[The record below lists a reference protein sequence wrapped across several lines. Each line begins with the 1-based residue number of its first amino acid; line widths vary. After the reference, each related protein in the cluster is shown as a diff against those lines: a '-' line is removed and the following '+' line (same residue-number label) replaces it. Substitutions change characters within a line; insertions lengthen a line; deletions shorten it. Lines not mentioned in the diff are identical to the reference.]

1 MKKLLILFLLLF
13 TLPVSAKQYSPTPYN
28 IKFDIPDN
36 YYVITYDTNDKALFQ
51 KLNIDVAKLK
61 QMMLNKHILMICI
74 DPQKDIE
81 VDIIAYTDSNS
92 RTVGDL
98 ANGKLSDKE
107 LLSPKFSQAI
117 QEKMQSENQRINIEN
132 INTAKYLV
140 VDANIQTPT
149 AYGFSKVYTT
159 VKNGMT
165 IGINGIAY
173 APNEQYMFSN
183 VKQIVG
189 RIDYSNAENYTE
201 QRKQSVP
208 TYVAKEN
215 SNNTKSYNND
225 SSLKSNPL
233 YKGLVGGICAALFV
247 AIRYLY
253 EWFKNRKNK

>member
-183 VKQIVG
+183 VKQIVSK
-189 RIDYSNAENYTE
+189 IDYSNAENYTE
-201 QRKQSVP
+201 QPKQATS
-208 TYVAKEN
+208 
-215 SNNTKSYNND
+215 TKSYTTTSNFTQNNR
-225 SSLKSNPL
+225 SSNNQNPF
-233 YKGLVGGICAALFV
+233 YKFLVGGILGGLAI

-253 EWFKNRKNK
+253 EWFKNKKDKQ

>member
-1 MKKLLILFLLLF
+1 MKELLILFLLLF
-13 TLPVSAKQYSPTPYN
+13 TLPVSAKQYSPIPYN
-28 IKFDIPDN
+28 IKFAIPDN

-61 QMMLNKHILMICI
+61 QLMLSKHILMVCI

-98 ANGKLSDKE
+98 ASGKLSDKE
-107 LLSPKFSQAI
+107 LLSSKFSQAI
-117 QEKMQSENQRINIEN
+117 QEKMQLENQRINIEN

-140 VDANIQTPT
+140 VDSNIQTPT
-149 AYGFSKVYTT
+149 AYGFSKVYIT

-173 APNEQYMFSN
+173 APNEQYMFSD
-183 VKQIVG
+183 VKQIVS

-201 QRKQSVP
+201 QPKQSVP
-208 TYVAKEN
+208 TKTYTASSS
-215 SNNTKSYNND
+215 SNH
-225 SSLKSNPL
+225 NPF
-233 YKGLVGGICAALFV
+233 YKFLVWGTLGVLAT

-253 EWFKNRKNK
+253 EWFKNRKK